1 MSVSRD
7 AVLGSLARIPGPDGA
22 TPLDRS
28 PALSELVIQGD
39 KVLFSI
45 AIDPRR
51 AREMEALRKAAQD
64 AVTALPGVGSAL
76 VTLTADQTGAS
87 RPSTPP
93 PAPHNHA
100 GHSHAA
106 PAPRA
111 PAPTSRQIPGVKH
124 IIAVASGKGGVGKS
138 TTAANL
144 ALALHALGMKIGLL
158 DADIYGPS
166 VPRLFAIKGKPALKD
181 GRTLIPFEPYGIK
194 VMSIGFLVDEETPM
208 VWRGPMVM
216 SAVTQLLRE
225 VDWGELDILVVDMPP
240 GTGDA
245 QLTLAQNV
253 PISGAVIV
261 STPQDLA
268 LIDAR
273 RGVAMFQKVEVPL
286 LGIIENM
293 SYFICPDCGGRHD
306 IFSHGGA
313 QAEADKLGV
322 PFLGEI
328 PLTMAIRAQADAG
341 KPTVVADPA
350 GPQAAIY
357 LAIAEKVRDRLAAGG
372 LQRPAP
378 KFVIE

>member
-28 PALSELVIQGD
+28 PALSEIVIQND
-39 KVLFSI
+39 KVVFSI

-51 AREMEALRKAAQD
+51 AREMEPLRKAAQD
-64 AVTALPGVGSAL
+64 AVSALPGVGSVL
-76 VTLTADQTGAS
+76 VSLTADQVSG
-87 RPSTPP
+87 RPTTPP
-93 PAPHNHA
+93 PAPSHSHA
-100 GHSHAA
+100 GHSHGA

-111 PAPTSRQIPGVKH
+111 PTPTGRQIPGVKH
-124 IIAVASGKGGVGKS
+124 IVAVASGKGGVGKS

-144 ALALHALGMKIGLL
+144 ALALKALGLKIGLL

-166 VPRLFAIKGKPALKD
+166 VPRLFGIKGKPALKD
-181 GRTLIPFEPYGIK
+181 GRTLVPFDPFGIK
-194 VMSIGFLVDEETPM
+194 VMSIGFLVEEETPM

-225 VDWGELDILVVDMPP
+225 VEWGELDILVVDMPP

-273 RGVAMFQKVEVPL
+273 RGVAMFQKVEVPI
-286 LGIIENM
+286 LGIVENM
-293 SYFICPDCGGRHD
+293 SYFLCPTCGTRHD
-306 IFSHGGA
+306 IFAHGGA
-313 QAEADKLGV
+313 HAEATKLGV

-328 PLTMAIRAQADAG
+328 PLTMAIREQSDAG
-341 KPTVVADPA
+341 QPIVVSDPA
-350 GPQAAIY
+350 SPHTAIY
-357 LAIAEKVRDRLAAGG
+357 LAIAEKVRDRLTAGG
-372 LQRPAP
+372 LQRAAPAIV
-378 KFVIE
+378 FD